1 LLEFST
7 MRSTSR
13 RSFLKVAGVSLFAGG
28 VAPAVLGAEDKSGAR
43 PVVIG
48 DGEHRYECHHNWG
61 QVPSH
66 VTWKNTHGTAV
77 DADGLIYITHQGQGN
92 APCDTVVVFDSQG
105 KFVRSFGKE
114 YAGSGH
120 GIDIRNEDGTEYL
133 YLSATAPARTVI
145 KCDKKGE
152 VVWKKTAPVEP
163 HVYDEKHPFSP
174 TNVCFGTSGELYVGD
189 GYGSSFI
196 HEYGADGKWIRS
208 WGGAGKEAGKMRTP
222 HGQWLD
228 NRPGREPRLAI
239 ADRANA
245 RIQYFSLDGKPVE
258 VLQGVPA
265 AQKEKDGTTDKL
277 AGENGIEIPV
287 TYVYGISFP
296 ADVDTRN
303 DLMLVPD
310 LHARIMIFNAQNK
323 LLVNLGLD
331 EDWTAKV
338 LEGKPFKIRTQ
349 PQSWVA
355 GKFVHPHDACF
366 DHDGNIFVAEWVDQG
381 RVSFLK
387 RV

>member
-1 LLEFST
+1 
-7 MRSTSR
+7 MRPTSR
-13 RSFLKVAGVSLFAGG
+13 RSFLKLAGASMFAGG
-28 VAPAVLGAEDKSGAR
+28 IAPAILGAEDKAGSR

-48 DGEHRYECHHNWG
+48 TGEHRYECHHNWG

-77 DADGLIYITHQGQGN
+77 DADGLIYITHQGQAN
-92 APCDTVVVFDSQG
+92 APCDTVVVFDPQG

-120 GIDIRNEDGTEYL
+120 GIDIRNENGTEYL
-133 YLSATAPARTVI
+133 YLSATAPSRTVI
-145 KCDKKGE
+145 KCDKQGE
-152 VVWKKTAPVEP
+152 VVWKKTAPTEP

-174 TNVCFGTSGELYVGD
+174 TNVCFGTAGELYVGD

-196 HEYGADGKWIRS
+196 HEYGADGNWIRS
-208 WGGAGKEAGKMRTP
+208 WGGAGNAAGKMRTP

-258 VLQGVPA
+258 ILQGVPA
-265 AQKEKDGTTDKL
+265 AQKEKNGTTDQL
-277 AGENGIEIPV
+277 AGEDGTQIPV

-310 LHARIMIFNAQNK
+310 LHARIMIFDIHNH

-331 EDWTAKV
+331 EEWTAKV
-338 LEGKPFKIRTQ
+338 LEGKPFRIRTQ

-366 DHDGNIFVAEWVDQG
+366 DHQGNIFVAEWVDQG